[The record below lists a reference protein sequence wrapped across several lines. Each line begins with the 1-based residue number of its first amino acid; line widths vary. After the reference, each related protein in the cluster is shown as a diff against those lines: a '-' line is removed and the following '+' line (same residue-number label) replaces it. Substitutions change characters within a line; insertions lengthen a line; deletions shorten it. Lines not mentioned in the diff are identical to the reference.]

1 MEFEGIPLRQSYQL
15 KYKKMRARR
24 FLGMLAVAVLGAFIA
39 IVVYA
44 RLFKNGTTLIELPA
58 ESKMQFVNM
67 PIATEGEVMDFTG
80 AVEQSI
86 DAVVHVKTK
95 EFRDE
100 AVNPL
105 YEFFFGDQPSG
116 EPRSIPGFGSGVII
130 SNKGYIVTN
139 NHVIV
144 DSDEVVV
151 VLNDKREF
159 NATLIGADPTTDIAL
174 LKVDAGE
181 LTALKFGNSDALR
194 LGEWVLA
201 IGNPY
206 NLTSTVTAGIVSA
219 KARGEMGIMRRQEYG
234 IESFIQTDAAVNPGN
249 SGGALINT
257 RGELVGITA
266 AIMSRTGAFAG
277 YSFAVPVSIVEKVVT
292 DLIEYGEVQR
302 ALLGVTIATVTA
314 ELAEQENIEAIEGV
328 FISTV
333 RPEGAAKQAGM
344 KVGDV
349 IISVDDTRVNSSSQ
363 LQETVSKYR
372 PGQEVQVIVKRDGK
386 LKQFDVVLRNL
397 DGSTE
402 IVKKADVIELLGA
415 SFEAISDREKQN
427 LGISEGVKVKS
438 VTPGK
443 FMKVGIK
450 EGFIL
455 TSVNKKPVGSVKD
468 ITDILKNSEGG
479 IIIEGVDQNGSH
491 AYFAFGM

>member
-1 MEFEGIPLRQSYQL
+1 MF
-15 KYKKMRARR
+15 
-24 FLGMLAVAVLGAFIA
+24 AVAVLGAFIA
-39 IVVYA
+39 VVVYA
-44 RLFKNGTTLIELPA
+44 RIFKNDTAVIEVPV
-58 ESKMQFVNM
+58 ESTMRYVNM
-67 PIATEGEVMDFTG
+67 PVAADGGALDFSQ

-95 EFRDE
+95 EFRE
-100 AVNPL
+100 QAVNPL
-105 YEFFFGDQPSG
+105 YEFFFGDQPSS
-116 EPRSIPGFGSGVII
+116 EPRPILGFGSGVII

-139 NHVIV
+139 NHVISG
-144 DSDEVVV
+144 SDEVVV
-151 VLNDKREF
+151 VLNDKREY
-159 NATLIGADPTTDIAL
+159 NATMVGADPTTDIAL
-174 LKVDAGE
+174 LKVDAAD
-181 LTALKFGNSDALR
+181 LTSLKFGSSDALR

-219 KARGEMGIMRRQEYG
+219 KARGEMGIMRRQEFG
-234 IESFIQTDAAVNPGN
+234 IVSFIQTDAAVNPGN

-257 RGELVGITA
+257 RGELVGINTA
-266 AIMSRTGAFAG
+266 IASRTGAFNG

-302 ALLGVTIATVTA
+302 AILGVTIATVTA
-314 ELAEQENIEAIEGV
+314 ELAQQMEIDEIEGV
-328 FISTV
+328 YITTV

-344 KVGDV
+344 KEGDV
-349 IISVDDTRVNSSSQ
+349 IISVDETRVNSSAQ

-402 IVKKADVIELLGA
+402 IVKRADVIEVLGA
-415 SFEAISDREKQN
+415 SFEPISDRERKA
-427 LGISEGVKVKS
+427 LGIRNGVKVKS
-438 VTPGK
+438 VKPGK
-443 FMKVGIK
+443 LMKVGVK

-455 TSVNKKPVGSVKD
+455 TSVNKKPVDSVKD

-479 IIIEGVDQNGSH
+479 IIIEGVDQNGDRS
-491 AYFAFGM
+491 YYAFGM